1 MPRGTRRQRRE
12 ATAARTAISLST
24 SRGRGRGR
32 GSARTSSAPYQ
43 NAVTPGR
50 GRRSRRVA
58 TLPSTREASGSDPAA
73 ADDAQSSMNDLEY
86 LQSIVRS
93 EIQQAFANFASS
105 SAGGTPASTQSTT
118 DSLVHTPPTSSSST
132 SIPQVSVST
141 SQSPG
146 ELVLGWAKRAVHA
159 CLYVPFSQW
168 AWVGVVIYN
177 KHGWVWLYT
186 MGSGGC
192 TYGTGLCI
200 CSWVYNW
207 LCVHSCTM
215 LMLPIC

>member
-24 SRGRGRGR
+24 TRGRGRGR

-50 GRRSRRVA
+50 GRRPRRVA
-58 TLPSTREASGSDPAA
+58 TLPSTREASGSDP

-146 ELVLGWAKRAVHA
+146 ELVLGWARRAVHA
-159 CLYVPFSQW
+159 CLCIPFSQW